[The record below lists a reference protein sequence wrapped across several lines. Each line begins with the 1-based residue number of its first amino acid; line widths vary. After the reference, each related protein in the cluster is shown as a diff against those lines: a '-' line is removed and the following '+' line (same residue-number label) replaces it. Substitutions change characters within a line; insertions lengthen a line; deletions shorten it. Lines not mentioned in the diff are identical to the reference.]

1 MVVCNRD
8 CLNCPYPDVPAEC
21 LDAPLTADDYRQ
33 LEEIEEIIN
42 PKTAQQRK
50 VAAQQRAWYE
60 ANKDKVAARQRARYE
75 ANKDKVAAQQSC
87 IAQIRKARGMTQAQ
101 LAALI
106 GVARSTISAFER
118 GRLVADWDK
127 LCDALPELNKYRP

>member
-1 MVVCNRD
+1 MVECNRD

-21 LDAPLTADDYRQ
+21 LDAPLTADDYKQ

-50 VAAQQRAWYE
+50 VAAQQRAWY
-60 ANKDKVAARQRARYE
+60 K

-87 IAQIRKARGMTQAQ
+87 IAQIRKARGMTQVQ

-106 GVARSTISAFER
+106 GVAQSTISAFEY
-118 GRLVADWDK
+118 GALVADWDK
-127 LCDALPELNKYRP
+127 LCDVLPELEAYRP

>member
-8 CLNCPYPDVPAEC
+8 CLSCPYPDVP
-21 LDAPLTADDYRQ
+21 ADDYRQ

-50 VAAQQRAWYE
+50 VAAWQRAYRK
-60 ANKDKVAARQRARYE
+60 ANR
-75 ANKDKVAAQQSC
+75 DKVAAQQSC
-87 IAQIRKARGMTQAQ
+87 IAQIRKARGMTQDQ

-106 GVARSTISAFER
+106 GVAQSTISAFEH
-118 GRLVADWDK
+118 GALVADWDK
-127 LCDALPELNKYRP
+127 LCDVLPELEAYRP

>member
-8 CLNCPYPDVPAEC
+8 CLNCPYPDVPPEC
-21 LDAPLTADDYRQ
+21 LDAPLTAEDYRQ

-42 PKTAQQRK
+42 PKTAQRRK
-50 VAAQQRAWYE
+50 AAARQRAYRE
-60 ANKDKVAARQRARYE
+60 ANKDKAAAR
-75 ANKDKVAAQQSC
+75 QSC

-106 GVARSTISAFER
+106 GVAQSTISAFER
-118 GRLVADWDK
+118 GALVADWDK
-127 LCDALPELNKYRP
+127 LCDVLPELEAYRP